1 MEYAKALIGV
11 TMKEP
16 GVSRV
21 VSVDIAEAVGYAQQA
36 NEPAAAAPTGSAGAL
51 S

>member
-1 MEYAKALIGV
+1 M
-11 TMKEP
+11 
-16 GVSRV
+16 SRV

-36 NEPAAAAPTGSAGAL
+36 DESEPAVAAPSGSAGAL

>member
-36 NEPAAAAPTGSAGAL
+36 NEPAAAASTSSAGSL